1 MVDSAAPTEME
12 LVNQELKRDANEN
25 FDALTKERK
34 RDGTFTDWM
43 EIGPLF
49 QSMCLEFETHA
60 EFLELYNSTT
70 KLDVKVIAD
79 VKVTRDLF
87 VDMIMEKVNQTD
99 PMDGIIAEIESTYDT
114 YENDGDK
121 EMVCLLEDLV
131 KFME

>member
-12 LVNQELKRDANEN
+12 LVNQELKRDAHEN
-25 FDALTKERK
+25 FDALTKERE

-49 QSMCLEFETHA
+49 QSMGLEFETHA

-70 KLDVKVIAD
+70 KQDIKVIAD

-114 YENDGDK
+114 YENDSDK